1 MTLVRDFFCFAI
13 LRADLPG
20 VSALSHNSRNLN
32 ASSPEERVL
41 SLWNRYGRTAI
52 GRRFFSLL
60 FHRIVPYTG
69 SIRPRIHEIS
79 PGHARVGMR
88 DRRGV
93 RNHLDS
99 IHAVALANLGEL
111 ASGLAM
117 IAALPENMRAIVT
130 SLEVEY
136 LRKARGPL
144 EATGEARPPVAV
156 TDPVTIPAYAV
167 IRDAGGERV
176 ANVTVH
182 WLLSTRS

>member
-13 LRADLPG
+13 LRAKLPG
-20 VSALSHNSRNLN
+20 VSALSHYSGNMN
-32 ASSPEERVL
+32 APSPEERVL
-41 SLWNRYGRTAI
+41 SLWRKYGRTAL
-52 GRRFFSLL
+52 GRRFFSFL
-60 FHRIVPYTG
+60 FGRMVPYTR
-69 SIRPRIHEIS
+69 SIHPSIHEIS
-79 PGHARVGMR
+79 PGHARVGMH
-88 DRRGV
+88 DSRGM

-99 IHAVALANLGEL
+99 IHAIALANLGEL

-117 IAALPENMRAIVT
+117 IAALPENTRAIVT

-144 EATGEARPPVAV
+144 EATGEARPPAAV

-167 IRDAGGERV
+167 IRDAGGERI

-182 WLLSTRS
+182 WLLRTRS